1 MVKEVRAAHI
11 LVKGEPKANEIMEKL
26 KKGESF
32 DALARE
38 YSECPSKKRGG
49 DLGWFTR
56 GRMVREFENAAFAGE
71 KGALVGPVKTQFGWH
86 IIKVLDKR

>member
-11 LVKGEPKANEIMEKL
+11 LVKGEPKAKEIMEKL
-26 KKGESF
+26 KAGESF
-32 DALARE
+32 DALAKQF
-38 YSECPSKKRGG
+38 SECPSKKKGG

-71 KGALVGPVKTQFGWH
+71 KGTLTGPIKTQFGWH
-86 IIKVLDKR
+86 IIKVLDKK